1 MSEVHED
8 RSSLELGSVND
19 PFVRLPQSDASSS
32 PSRDVS
38 FSYFSSEIEPLSRP
52 NTNEI
57 SLGEFN
63 ALKCGWDERGE
74 DDGGSGSEADMDRI
88 YGYST
93 RKVRFTV

>member
-57 SLGEFN
+57 CLGEFN
-63 ALKCGWDERGE
+63 ALKSGWD
-74 DDGGSGSEADMDRI
+74 DSGSGSEADMDRI